1 MKLLR
6 WMQVL
11 SRFEQVMKIEIDGV
25 ISIKQLTLLALEMEA
40 EHGERVLL
48 LPNKQKINK
57 DKLRLLSDE

>member
-1 MKLLR
+1 
-6 WMQVL
+6 
-11 SRFEQVMKIEIDGV
+11 MKIEIDGV